1 MPLLVVL
8 ALIVV
13 PVVELYLIVQ
23 VGSALGVL
31 PTLLI
36 LVALSVLGG
45 VLLRREGARTWRAF
59 REALAAG
66 RLPAAEVADGA
77 LVILGG
83 ALLLT
88 PGFATDA
95 VGLLCVLPPTRLVLR
110 RLLTSVVARRLG
122 AGGLLRFA
130 PGPRRRGPGGGG
142 PGGSGPGGGSVV
154 DGSVVDEAVV
164 DGPVVDGEVV
174 RPAPDDPTAPR
185 R

>member
-1 MPLLVVL
+1 MPLLIVL

-13 PVVELYLIVQ
+13 PIVELYLIVQ

-31 PTLLI
+31 PTLVI

-59 REALAAG
+59 REALTAG

-77 LVILGG
+77 LVLFGG

-110 RLLTSVVARRLG
+110 RLLTGVVARRIG
-122 AGGLLRFA
+122 TGGLLFTGPR
-130 PGPRRRGPGGGG
+130 GMPRRRRGAPGTVVD
-142 PGGSGPGGGSVV
+142 STVVDSTVV
-154 DGSVVDEAVV
+154 DGQVVDEPAA
-164 DGPVVDGEVV
+164 PP
-174 RPAPDDPTAPR
+174 RPPDDPRPSR
-185 R
+185 G